1 MLSLMRR
8 SKGSSK
14 SMAREG
20 SRGKKLGYDDGD
32 GASSK
37 RQEAVAMAM
46 AQVVWSDRKSVV

>member
-46 AQVVWSDRKSVV
+46 AQVV